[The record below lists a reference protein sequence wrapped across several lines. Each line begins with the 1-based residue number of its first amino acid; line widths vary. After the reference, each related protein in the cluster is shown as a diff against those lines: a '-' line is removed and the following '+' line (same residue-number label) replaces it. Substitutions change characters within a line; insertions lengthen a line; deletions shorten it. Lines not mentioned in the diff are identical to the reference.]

1 MNTEELKDSVIL
13 IVDDEPANLGVLYDH
28 LSDLGFIVLVA
39 DDGGD
44 ALDKAERKNPDI
56 ILLDILMPDIDGF
69 ETCRRLKANENTKDI
84 PVIFMSALSETA
96 DKVRGFDA
104 GGVDYITK
112 PFQQE
117 EVTARVATHLHIRKL
132 QKSLKEAKEI
142 AEAATRSRS
151 EFLANMSH
159 DIRTPMNVIIG
170 MTGLLLGSELDA
182 EQRDQAEA
190 VQFSS
195 ETLLSLINDILDF
208 SKIEAGKL
216 DLETVGFNLEDMIE
230 NVLNMLDISAKEKNL
245 RLVRKISQDV
255 PLLLLGDP
263 NRLCQIIVNLVNN
276 AIKFTD
282 QGQVTI
288 SVRQSSRQGIRQS
301 SRQGVRQSSRRGT
314 WEDESREPGFC
325 KLRFAVTDT
334 GIGIPKDQ
342 TDRLFSA
349 FSQADASTTR
359 RYGGTGLGLAISKK
373 LAELMGGEIGVE
385 SQEGKG
391 SVFWFTACFEKLPE
405 GHEVTGAASAIFFPT
420 KSDISLSEDFKQN
433 TSLLLVEDSVL
444 NQKMALAV
452 LRKLGLSADVASNG
466 REAVEL
472 VKANHY
478 DLILMDVQMPEMD
491 GMEATRVIRDPN
503 SGTLNPDIPIVAM
516 TANAMMGARED
527 CIHAGM
533 NDYISKPIRPQGVL
547 AAIEKNLKL
556 TNLIKPGRQSY
567 KIRSEPDD
575 SASKIFDRENLLD
588 RLGNDEVLCRKIL
601 DMFLQD
607 VPGIIEKL
615 KTAVNDNDAEQTR
628 MEAHTIKGMSA
639 NMGACRLNEAAS
651 EMETAGEE
659 GELDKVRSLMGK
671 LEQEF
676 ENFQSDSRRT
686 SDK

>member
-39 DDGGD
+39 DEGGD
-44 ALDKAERKNPDI
+44 ALDKAKRKNPDI
-56 ILLDILMPDIDGF
+56 ILLDILMSDIDGF

-132 QKSLKEAKEI
+132 QKSLHEAREI
-142 AEAATRSRS
+142 AEAATRSKS

-159 DIRTPMNVIIG
+159 EIRTPMNVIIG
-170 MTGLLLGSELDA
+170 MTGLLLGSELDT
-182 EQRDQAEA
+182 EQRYQAEA

-216 DLETVGFNLEDMIE
+216 ELETVGFNLEDMIE
-230 NVLNMLDISAKEKNL
+230 NVVKMLDISAKEKNL
-245 RLVRKISQDV
+245 RLVSRISQDA
-255 PLLLLGDP
+255 PLLLRGDP

-276 AIKFTD
+276 AVKFTEH
-282 QGQVTI
+282 GQVTI
-288 SVRQSSRQGIRQS
+288 SVRQSSRRS
-301 SRQGVRQSSRRGT
+301 T
-314 WEDESREPGFC
+314 WEEEVRESDFC

-405 GHEVTGAASAIFFPT
+405 GHEVAGTANSAFFPT
-420 KSDISLSEDFKQN
+420 KSDASLSEDFKQN
-433 TSLLLVEDSVL
+433 VSLLLVEDNVL
-444 NQKMALAV
+444 NQKIALAV
-452 LRKLGLSADVASNG
+452 LKKFGFSSDIASNG

-478 DLILMDVQMPEMD
+478 DLILMDIQMPEMD
-491 GMEATRVIRDPN
+491 GMEATRVIRDPD
-503 SGTLNPDIPIVAM
+503 SGALNPDIPIVAM
-516 TANAMMGARED
+516 TANAMMGDRED
-527 CIHAGM
+527 CINAGM
-533 NDYISKPIRPQGVL
+533 NDYISKPIRPQEVL
-547 AAIEKNLKL
+547 AAIEESLKSANLVKS
-556 TNLIKPGRQSY
+556 GRQPY
-567 KIRSEPDD
+567 KIRSDD
-575 SASKIFDRENLLD
+575 SVSKIFDRENLLD
-588 RLGNDEVLCRKIL
+588 RLGNDEALCREIL
-601 DMFLQD
+601 DMFLQNM
-607 VPGIIEKL
+607 PGMIERL
-615 KTAVNDNDAEQTR
+615 KTALDDNDAEQTS

-639 NMGACRLNEAAS
+639 NMGACRLNETAS
-651 EMETAGEE
+651 EMETAGQE
-659 GELDKVRSLMGK
+659 GELGKVRSLMDK

-676 ENFQSDSRRT
+676 ESFQSVL
-686 SDK
+686 